1 MVKDSRLIKK
11 KKSKIVTFQKVGEC
25 ISWQGYVEENFEEAI
40 VIDNITKETG
50 MEILIEIPCV

>member
-1 MVKDSRLIKK
+1 M
-11 KKSKIVTFQKVGEC
+11 
-25 ISWQGYVEENFEEAI
+25 EENFEEAI